1 MAIDNLSKLVIC
13 TQDYLNKDISLDTY
27 KHRITDVINSFSDD
41 EATALADV
49 ISAFA
54 ILLRGKSH

>member
-1 MAIDNLSKLVIC
+1 MLDNLSKLVIH
-13 TQDYLNKDISLDTY
+13 TQDYLNKDISLATY
-27 KHRITDVINSFSDD
+27 KHRLTDVIGSFSDD